1 MKFKIDENLP
11 VEIAEILRIAGH
23 DAMTVFEER
32 LVGEPDLQIIAVC
45 LDEKRVLITVDMDFS
60 DIRAY
65 PPETNTGL
73 IVLRLRNQDK
83 ISAINSVRQL
93 IPLFDSESP
102 VGHLWIVEENRV
114 RVRGNG

>member
-11 VEIAEILRIAGH
+11 LEIAEMLRIAGH

-32 LVGEPDLQIIAVC
+32 LVGEPDPRIIAVC
-45 LDEKRVLITVDMDFS
+45 LEEQRVLITLDMDFS
-60 DIRAY
+60 DVRAY

-83 ISAINSVRQL
+83 ISAIDAVRQL
-93 IPLFDSESP
+93 LQLFDSESP

-114 RVRGNG
+114 RVRG